1 MLIRR
6 GVRAVI
12 PFLLIGALGVA
23 AWGAPITGYRD
34 YWFPQVP
41 VTYHANDYG
50 TFEID
55 QIPPPPPAYDWDFML
70 IEVRAYAMGGSNI
83 LDNERDLPSTATVTV
98 GMALDHLRIPEAA
111 VLQTPNLARAPV
123 ILDWDAIL
131 AEKSNEPIAS
141 DADDTDPGGYPYE
154 LPAGQGPGR
163 WDPPGNPRFWINP
176 NFTGLDSVA
185 AFGDPDPN
193 NHMIADAMIL
203 ERIAGDDPNGFMGT
217 GTIEWEFDSRMAS
230 GHHAGVAPIVGDA
243 QAPQF
248 YFQIIEQWQ
257 FSPEPS
263 SLALVGVGIAAIL
276 SRRRRGRRRIRG

>member
-6 GVRAVI
+6 GLRLLI
-12 PFLLIGALGVA
+12 LFLLIGSLGAA
-23 AWGAPITGYRD
+23 AWGAPITGYRE

-41 VTYHANDYG
+41 VTYNANDQG

-55 QIPPPPPAYDWDFML
+55 QIPPPPPAYNWDFML

-98 GMALDHLRIPEAA
+98 AMGLDYLRIPEAA
-111 VLQTPNLARAPV
+111 VLQTPNLARGPR
-123 ILDWDAIL
+123 ILDWDAML

-141 DADDTDPGGYPYE
+141 DADDTDPGGTPYE

-163 WDPPGNPRFWINP
+163 WDPPGLSPRFWINP
-176 NFTGLDSVA
+176 NFAGVDSVA

-193 NHMIADAMIL
+193 NHTIADAMIL
-203 ERIAGDDPNGFMGT
+203 ERIVGDDPDGFMGT

-230 GHHAGVAPIVGDA
+230 GHNAGVAPIVGDA

-248 YFQIIEQWQ
+248 YFQIIEQWE

-263 SLALVGVGIAAIL
+263 SLALVGVGIVAVL
-276 SRRRRGRRRIRG
+276 SRRRRRRRIRG